1 MPDKRISSTRI
12 SPDNATILHN
22 LGHLRELAGTWKGR
36 GFNLIARPDFHD
48 KTDLYLQLNQTRET
62 LKFDP
67 IGSAIPNRGFGQ
79 DDIELFGLT
88 YLQQIVDAGRDG
100 AMHIEPGIWVTQPNT
115 TFPPE
120 SAPRQGSSWLAWAR
134 FLTATRCWPKVLRN
148 LSKVPRC

>member
-1 MPDKRISSTRI
+1 MPRISSTRI
-12 SPDNATILHN
+12 SPYTDTVLKQ
-22 LGHLRELAGTWKGR
+22 LGLLKDLIGTWRGK

-48 KTDLYLQLNQTRET
+48 KTDLYLQINQTREV

-88 YLQQIVDAGRDG
+88 YLQQIVDARLDG
-100 AMHIEPGIWVTQPNT
+100 ALHIEPGIWVTQPNT

-120 SAPRQGSSWLAWAR
+120 DAPAR
-134 FLTATRCWPKVLRN
+134 RAIWQVAQRHYQNAP
-148 LSKVPRC
+148 